1 MPRNA
6 GVATV
11 DLGGRLARCL
21 LVILATVLLSACAAQ
36 NAYREGQTLLA
47 AGQPEVGLA
56 KLEAAV
62 KLKPYNAEYRIT
74 LMSQRASLVN
84 QLVMRAEAWRREG
97 KLAEAEPAYQQALR
111 IEPGHAMARQGMEA
125 LVVERRHRQL
135 VTQAEAIF
143 QKGGP
148 ENLRETQ
155 GLLQAVFL
163 ENPAQKEALNLK
175 ARLEE
180 AQRREAHPTAELAA
194 AFKKPIT
201 IVFRDA
207 PLRAIFDV
215 ISEVSGLNFFF
226 DKDLRPDLKGTIAAK
241 KSTIEEVVRLLLL
254 TNQLEMRI
262 VNSNSVL
269 LYPSNPQKQKDYR
282 SLSVRTFYLAN
293 ADVKAVATTLK
304 TIVKTA
310 DMVVD
315 ERLSLII
322 LRDTPEAIRIA
333 ERLVALQ
340 DIADPEVML
349 EVEVLEI
356 KRSRLLDLGVSWP
369 DQATFGPLTIGS
381 APLTLADLKNLNPS
395 RIKVGLGDATVKLRK
410 EDQDGNILA
419 NPRIRVRNKEKARIM
434 IGDRVPVITT
444 TSTSTGF
451 VSDSV
456 SYVDVG
462 LKLEVEPNIY
472 LDEEVA
478 IRVTLEVSNL
488 VREVLSKSGTLAYQI
503 GTRNANTVLRLKD
516 GETQILAGLISN
528 EERSTATKVPLIGE
542 LPVLSRLFGSQKDDH
557 QRSEIIL
564 SITPRLIRTIR
575 RPDLA
580 AASFTAG
587 TESMVGMPEMTL
599 RSSLEEPLVK
609 AADKPAK
616 TDKPAIVPTGSA
628 GPAPT
633 TTVAPAA
640 AEQPVKES
648 TPAALDAV
656 SLIWQGPERA
666 KVGEPLVLTLNMQ
679 SQIPLQG
686 MPFLIQFDPAAMQV
700 MTVEEGGFFRQLGG
714 STNFSHRIDGKQG
727 KVFVAVVRSGST
739 VNGQADVATLTFKTL
754 KAGVTTFRLLS
765 AAPEPA
771 LPLAGALPEY
781 SVTVGP

>member
-1 MPRNA
+1 MK
-6 GVATV
+6 
-11 DLGGRLARCL
+11 DLGERLARWL
-21 LVILATVLLSACAAQ
+21 LVILTAVLLSACAAQ
-36 NAYREGQTLLA
+36 QAYREGQTLLA
-47 AGQPEVGLA
+47 AGQPEAGLA
-56 KLEAAV
+56 KLEEAV

-125 LVVERRHRQL
+125 LVVERRHRL
-135 VTQAEAIF
+135 LITQAEAIF
-143 QKGGP
+143 QKGGTD
-148 ENLRETQ
+148 NLRETQ

-163 ENPAQKEALNLK
+163 ENPNQREALNLK

-180 AQRREAHPTAELAA
+180 AQRREAPPTVELAA

-293 ADVKAVATTLK
+293 ADVKAVANTLK

-488 VREVLSKSGTLAYQI
+488 VREILSKSGTLAYQI

-616 TDKPAIVPTGSA
+616 TDKPAIVPVGNSLLDLPIKAT
-628 GPAPT
+628 
-633 TTVAPAA
+633 PAA
-640 AEQPVKES
+640 PVEIPVKES
-648 TPAALDAV
+648 TSAALDTV
-656 SLIWQGPERA
+656 SLMWQGPERA

-679 SQIPLQG
+679 SRAPLQG
-686 MPFLIQFDPAAMQV
+686 MPFLIQYDPAAMQV
-700 MTVEEGGFFRQLGG
+700 MTVEEGGFFRQMGG

-727 KVFVAVVRSGST
+727 KVYVAVVRSGST
-739 VNGQADVATLTFKTL
+739 VNGEADVVTLTFKTL
-754 KAGVTTFRLLS
+754 KPGVATFHMLS

>member
-1 MPRNA
+1 MTRNA
-6 GVATV
+6 GSATA
-11 DLGGRLARCL
+11 DLGWRLARWL
-21 LVILATVLLSACAAQ
+21 LVMLAAVLLSACAAQ
-36 NAYREGQTLLA
+36 NAYREGQVLLA
-47 AGQPEVGLA
+47 AGQAEAGLA
-56 KLEAAV
+56 KLEEAV

-84 QLVMRAEAWRREG
+84 QLVMNAEAWRREG
-97 KLAEAEPAYQQALR
+97 KLAEAEQAYQQALR
-111 IEPGHAMARQGMEA
+111 IEPGHAMARQGMDA
-125 LVVERRHRQL
+125 LIVERRHRQL
-135 VTQAEAIF
+135 VNEAEAIF
-143 QKGGP
+143 QKGGV

-155 GLLQAVFL
+155 SLLQAVLL
-163 ENPAQKEALNLK
+163 ENPGQKGALNLK

-180 AQRREAHPTAELAA
+180 AQRHEAPPAAELAV

-207 PLRAIFDV
+207 PLRSIFDV

-226 DKDLRPDLKGTIAAK
+226 DKDLRPDLKGTITAK
-241 KSTIEEVVRLLLL
+241 KSTIEEVVRILLF

-293 ADVKAVATTLK
+293 ADVKTVATTLK

-369 DQATFGPLTIGS
+369 DQATFAPLTIGS
-381 APLTLADLKNLNPS
+381 APLTLADLKNLNPH
-395 RIKVGLGDATVKLRK
+395 RIKVGIGDTTVKLRK

-419 NPRIRVRNKEKARIM
+419 NPRIRVRNKEKARVM

-488 VREVLSKSGTLAYQI
+488 VREIISKSGTLAYQI

-528 EERSTATKVPLIGE
+528 EERSTANKIPILGE

-564 SITPRLIRTIR
+564 SITPRLVRTIR
-575 RPDLA
+575 RPDLV
-580 AASFTAG
+580 AASFNAG

-599 RSSLEEPLVK
+599 RSQDGPG
-609 AADKPAK
+609 AASVDKPAK
-616 TDKPAIVPTGSA
+616 TEKTDSVPTGKAAILPESA
-628 GPAPT
+628 VPPAVPEIP
-633 TTVAPAA
+633 VS
-640 AEQPVKES
+640 QPV
-648 TPAALDAV
+648 TAALDSV
-656 SLIWQGPERA
+656 SLTWQGPA
-666 KVGEPLVLTLNMQ
+666 KTKAGDAFSLTLNLQ
-679 SQIPLQG
+679 SQAPLQG
-686 MPFLIQFDPAAMQV
+686 MPFLIQYDPTAVQV

-739 VNGQADVATLTFKTL
+739 VNGQADVATLTFKAL
-754 KAGVTTFRLLS
+754 KPDVTTFRVLS
-765 AAPEPA
+765 ATPEPA
-771 LPLAGALPEY
+771 LPLAGGLPEHT
-781 SVTVGP
+781 VTVGP